1 MKLDIV
7 MSTRLKLFHFGET
20 LCNGFTGHEHLSE
33 LGIIH
38 MNGRLYDPVLG
49 RFLQADP
56 IIQAPHNAQ
65 SHNRYSYV
73 LNNPLSFTDPSGF
86 SAWTKWRKPVIG
98 LVAGVLTGGLAAGYM
113 SVFGIINGGTVFAS
127 ASGGLTALGAATAAA
142 AGGFAAGGIN
152 GGNIQSALRGA
163 FTAALT
169 AGILQGIE
177 GLANGAGG
185 AEGGL
190 AAPSP
195 AIDYLRNAD
204 GTATSFAGPASLGDW
219 YPNAQGQFEV
229 IGSRTVAS
237 GALQPGGMGAVL
249 GDLFTMSIPGLSFGS
264 CVASGC
270 SGWGWFGG
278 AVGSLPLLGAAI
290 RPAAPLATA
299 APAMTEGL
307 VYRAATGTPKS
318 MTARPGDL
326 NGLSASNSLQTALP
340 GKNQIID
347 VSKLN
352 SLCARCDNIGTGH
365 VSIMPKD
372 VTQLEGWMASRL
384 TGQMHP
390 LTRELMDAVV
400 GTVKK

>member
-1 MKLDIV
+1 MLFMGGSGYNQQTMRLAAAIV
-7 MSTRLKLFHFGET
+7 VSY
-20 LCNGFTGHEHLSE
+20 FTAG
-33 LGIIH
+33 
-38 MNGRLYDPVLG
+38 V
-49 RFLQADP
+49 A
-56 IIQAPHNAQ
+56 
-65 SHNRYSYV
+65 
-73 LNNPLSFTDPSGF
+73 
-86 SAWTKWRKPVIG
+86 SAWAV
-98 LVAGVLTGGLAAGYM
+98 
-113 SVFGIINGGTVFAS
+113 S
-127 ASGGLTALGAATAAA
+127 LGASQAVATVVGAT

-169 AGILQGIE
+169 AGVLQGIE
-177 GLANGAGG
+177 GLASGAGG

-190 AAPSP
+190 TVPSP

-229 IGSRTVAS
+229 IGSRVATS

-249 GDLFTMSIPGLSFGS
+249 GDLFTMSIPGMSLGS

-278 AVGSLPLLGAAI
+278 AVGSLPLVGAAI

-307 VYRAATGTPKS
+307 VYRAASGTPKS
-318 MTARPGDL
+318 MTAPSGDL
-326 NGLSASNSLQTALP
+326 NGLSACNNLQTALP

-352 SLCARCDNIGTGH
+352 NLCARCDNIATGH

-384 TGQMHP
+384 TGELHP
-390 LTRELMDAVV
+390 LTRELMNAVV